1 MSKMYS
7 IEIYEGKKRW
17 AAYQA
22 ITPFGAISKG
32 DIIDPAAWTDGP
44 SIQSETEFEVT
55 DVVHLLWDISVIRHK
70 IEIYVKEVKWTRPT

>member
-22 ITPFGAISKG
+22 NTPFGAINKG
-32 DIIDPAAWTDGP
+32 DIIDPTAWADGP
-44 SIQSETEFEVT
+44 GSHSETAFEVT
-55 DVVHLLWDISVIRHK
+55 EVVHLLWDVSVIRHK
-70 IEIYVKEVKWTRPT
+70 IEVYVKEVKWTRPT